1 MSNEKPTPETIE
13 ARAILKLVSLG
24 TTTVEG
30 ARDLI
35 AIPEKETHA
44 LQMFLAVAGKDGA
57 PIGRALAFR
66 RKVLDE
72 FEKLLASQSTQQVA
86 AAA

>member
-1 MSNEKPTPETIE
+1 MRDEKPTPERIE

-24 TTTVEG
+24 TTTIDG

-35 AIPEKETHA
+35 TVPEKETHA
-44 LQMFLAVAGKDGA
+44 LHMFLAMAGKDGA

-66 RKVLDE
+66 QKVLNE
-72 FEKLLASQSTQQVA
+72 FEKLLASRNPAHTLPA
-86 AAA
+86 